1 MAYRFASEFPAERVI
16 RQRLDPPRRTYE
28 GQQPAR
34 PAETESLCRKGADQH
49 QPPPAGDA
57 DPLRGEIAALRQQQ
71 ANDAAH
77 MRRAVEA
84 LAVRFEAQEQ
94 RIAALAEKAEAVVA
108 ALVAARAT
116 DARPE
121 PEAAPAAESGPL
133 RKIDRVERARRARP
147 MRGEGARHP
156 HGLVAGQCRR
166 EPAPPRRARPCPV
179 HGAARVRRGL
189 GVSWVYE
196 VAGGG

>member
-34 PAETESLCRKGADQH
+34 PAEAESLFRKGAEQH

-133 RKIDRVERARRARP
+133 RKIDRVERALAAHGPCTARALATRMGWSQGSVGANRRHLVV
-147 MRGEGARHP
+147 RG
-156 HGLVAGQCRR
+156 
-166 EPAPPRRARPCPV
+166 
-179 HGAARVRRGL
+179 RVRYTEPPGC
-189 GVSWVYE
+189 GEAWVYE

>member
-1 MAYRFASEFPAERVI
+1 MMAHRFAAEFPAERVI
-16 RQRLDPPRRTYE
+16 RQRLDPPRRTYGE

-34 PAETESLCRKGADQH
+34 SAEAESLFRKGADQQ

-57 DPLRGEIAALRQQQ
+57 DQLRGEIAALRQQQ
-71 ANDAAH
+71 ADDAAH
-77 MRRAVEA
+77 MRRAVAA

-108 ALVAARAT
+108 ELVAARAT

-121 PEAAPAAESGPL
+121 PEAAPAAESGPI
-133 RKIDRVERARRARP
+133 RKIDRVARALAEHGPCTARALATRTGWSQGSVGANLRHLVVRGRVRYTEP
-147 MRGEGARHP
+147 PGRGEA
-156 HGLVAGQCRR
+156 
-166 EPAPPRRARPCPV
+166 
-179 HGAARVRRGL
+179 
-189 GVSWVYE
+189 WVYE